1 MADSMALAV
10 PPGPDVLAALR
21 AVAPSEGLARAAA
34 CTWAAAQSLG
44 WTSARVLRTK
54 ATWYR
59 HLRLLH
65 QAGLPVPLQSY
76 GEKRPAAATNAQT
89 PTLADL
95 YALVGRSFTVTDA
108 WEPEFYPNGTTGT
121 VLALALERGCWNF
134 QLQYDG
140 VPGGIE
146 PIPIGRAL
154 ARCTFS
160 EGGPDAA

>member
-1 MADSMALAV
+1 MADSMALTV

-44 WTSARVLRTK
+44 WTSARVLRKK
-54 ATWYR
+54 ATWYH

-76 GEKRPAAATNAQT
+76 GEKRPAAATNCNT

-95 YALVGRSFTVTDA
+95 YALVGCRFTVTDA
-108 WEPEFYPNGTTGT
+108 WKPEFYPNGTTGT
-121 VLALALERGCWNF
+121 VLHLQFERGGWSF
-134 QLQYDG
+134 FVGFDG
-140 VPGGIE
+140 IPGGDDE
-146 PIPIGRAL
+146 VPIGRFL
-154 ARCTFS
+154 RCCAVA